1 MDAPLTKPAPRPGYT
16 TPAHVVRV
24 LDGDTIEVQI
34 VKTIHVRLLDCWAPE
49 VTGATRQR
57 GLESK
62 AFLQALLGDGKIML
76 EVPTES
82 NGLGDMGSLFT
93 FGRVLGRVWSGGI
106 DVAAAMVAA
115 GKAQKTKAG

>member
-1 MDAPLTKPAPRPGYT
+1 MDAPVTKTAPRPGYT

-49 VTGATRQR
+49 VKGPSKQQGA
-57 GLESK
+57 ESK
-62 AFLQALLGDGKIML
+62 ASLQALLGDGKIML
-76 EVPTES
+76 EVPTEE
-82 NGLGDMGSLFT
+82 NGELAHLFT
-93 FGRVLGRVWSGGI
+93 FGRVLGRIWSGGI

-115 GKAQKTKAG
+115 GKATKTKTG